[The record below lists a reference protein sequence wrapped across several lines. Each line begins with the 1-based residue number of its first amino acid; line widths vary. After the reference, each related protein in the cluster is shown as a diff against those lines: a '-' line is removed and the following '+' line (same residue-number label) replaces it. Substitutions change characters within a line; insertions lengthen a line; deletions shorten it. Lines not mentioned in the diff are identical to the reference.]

1 MITDAQDLAKRLSN
15 WAIEASEIGYARRCN
30 IELRIDPEGLLVA
43 ATSYDGKR
51 RKAAVILWPEVLSF
65 TGAVSRTINEFA
77 EAVAEA
83 PPIK

>member
-1 MITDAQDLAKRLSN
+1 M
-15 WAIEASEIGYARRCN
+15 
-30 IELRIDPEGLLVA
+30 LVA